1 MKRLADEFIF
11 LPHPES
17 DDRWQRS
24 TKFFLSRQMADTELN
39 VDSIISRLL
48 EGTPKLLYF

>member
-17 DDRWQRS
+17 RWQRS